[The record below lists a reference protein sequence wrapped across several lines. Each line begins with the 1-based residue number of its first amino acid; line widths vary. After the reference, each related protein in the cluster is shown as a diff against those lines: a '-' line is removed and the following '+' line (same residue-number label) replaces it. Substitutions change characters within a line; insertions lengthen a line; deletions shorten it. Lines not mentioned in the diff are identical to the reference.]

1 MIYLSAEATTGWTW
15 PEVILILGLLFLA
28 VAVGGGIY
36 SGWLELRKARA
47 RAKQEVELRRLVH
60 RYEQLAENTLDAQRR
75 AAADIADLRTRTAA
89 VEQLLR
95 TVE

>member
-1 MIYLSAEATTGWTW
+1 MYLSAEAAAGWTW

-36 SGWLELRKARA
+36 SGWLELRKIRM
-47 RAKQEVELRRLVH
+47 RAKQEDELSQLVR
-60 RYEQLAENTLDAQRR
+60 RYEQLAESALDVQRR
-75 AAADIADLRTRTAA
+75 VAADIAELRTRTAA
-89 VEQLLR
+89 VEQILR